1 MKIIKVAYFHLTE
14 YPELKELYPHNSEH
28 HIMDFNFI
36 VRNILDAGYNVQI
49 INGENTIL
57 IFIDKDNFKQR

>member
-57 IFIDKDNFKQR
+57 IFIDKDNFRVR